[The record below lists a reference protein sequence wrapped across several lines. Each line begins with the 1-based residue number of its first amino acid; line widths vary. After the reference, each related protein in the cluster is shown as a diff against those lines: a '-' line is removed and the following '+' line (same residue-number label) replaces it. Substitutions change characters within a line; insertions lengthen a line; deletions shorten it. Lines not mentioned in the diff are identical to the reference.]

1 MWPRFRPR
9 FVLPLLIPPES
20 FHAAVREAVKRPGAP
35 VTAITLPLQ
44 VELRLPEKEQKLF
57 TPVLNVVV
65 REDDDGKPVLKARFA
80 PHPHLWTLVIS
91 LYFALVF
98 IGIGGAMYAASQ
110 VIMGGSLWSLAVL
123 PIAAAVG
130 GFIHGGIL
138 IGQGLS
144 ADQMHVLRTFLERT
158 LEDKTRSLQTEG

>member
-9 FVLPLLIPPES
+9 FVLPLLIPPDH
-20 FHAAVREAVKRPGAP
+20 FHAAVRKAVMQPGAP
-35 VTAITLPLQ
+35 VTAITLPRQ
-44 VELRLPEKEQKLF
+44 VELRLPEAQQRF
-57 TPVLNVVV
+57 FSPVLNVVV
-65 REDDDGKPVLKARFA
+65 REDDDGRPILKARFA

-98 IGIGGAMYAASQ
+98 LSIGAAIYAFSQ
-110 VIMGGSLWSLAVL
+110 AIMGGSVWTLVFLPGAV
-123 PIAAAVG
+123 AAG

-144 ADQMHVLRTFLERT
+144 ADHMHVLRSFLERT
-158 LEDKTRSLQTEG
+158 LEETTNAMSTEG